1 MLFRKKCGIDLG
13 SDTIKIADKKN
24 KKVVCE
30 KNMIAVRDKTYV
42 IAVGQRAYEMY
53 EKTPLCVTADSPMVN
68 GAIADGRNLG
78 FILARLLKRFSSVFT
93 KRPDILV
100 TVPMELSEIEMRA
113 FYKVLTGLKV
123 RRIALVE
130 KGVADAVGI
139 GMPVLAQTGSMVV
152 NIGASTT
159 GISVISDG
167 KVIIGRQYP
176 YGGNAMDQA
185 VITMVRREHN
195 LAIGK
200 KTAEKLRVA
209 MGCLMNGSKEQR
221 SLRYPHDQRSPKF
234 CQDTVRRYQQGD
246 NRYGRCDCR
255 CREDD
260 TAEDTASAA

>member
-53 EKTPLCVTADSPMVN
+53 EKTPLCVTADSPMVD
-68 GAIADGRNLG
+68 GAIADGGNLG

-209 MGCLMNGSKEQR
+209 MGIGGFSY
-221 SLRYPHDQRSPKF
+221 RYNSH
-234 CQDTVRRYQQGD
+234 
-246 NRYGRCDCR
+246 
-255 CREDD
+255 
-260 TAEDTASAA
+260 